1 MIITTFDLM
10 KFDLL
15 TLSRFTNGY
24 VFNDELIKKKKYKS
38 FSPITSFL
46 RSTEALKPIGFF
58 LVAL

>member
-24 VFNDELIKKKKYKS
+24 VFNDELIKKKYKS

>member
-1 MIITTFDLM
+1 MIITTFDPM

-15 TLSRFTNGY
+15 TLSRFTNDY
-24 VFNDELIKKKKYKS
+24 VFKDELIKKKKI
-38 FSPITSFL
+38 SPITSFL

>member
-24 VFNDELIKKKKYKS
+24 VFNDELIKKKNTNH
-38 FSPITSFL
+38 FHQSPVF
-46 RSTEALKPIGFF
+46 
-58 LVAL
+58 